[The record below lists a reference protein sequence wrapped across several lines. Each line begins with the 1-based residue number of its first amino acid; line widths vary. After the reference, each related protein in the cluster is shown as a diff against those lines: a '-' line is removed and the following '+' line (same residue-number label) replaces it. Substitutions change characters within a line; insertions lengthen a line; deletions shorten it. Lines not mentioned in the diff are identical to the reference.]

1 MRGAWLMD
9 KLSYVACT
17 PFSQDC
23 HHTVPAFAG
32 VRMIVLGNQNL
43 LPGLADPK
51 SLNCE
56 QSLLGKVCIIKFP
69 PAKLFKQ

>member
-1 MRGAWLMD
+1 
-9 KLSYVACT
+9 
-17 PFSQDC
+17 
-23 HHTVPAFAG
+23 
-32 VRMIVLGNQNL
+32 MIVLGNQNL